1 MQNVILK
8 CENLHKSF
16 RKKEILKGVSLEVCN
31 GDILGFIGPNGAGKT
46 TTIKLILGLQ
56 KIGSGTVVING
67 FDVEKNFEKAI
78 SKVGAIIENPDLYMY
93 LSGYDNLRLI
103 ANLYKN
109 VNENR
114 IREVV
119 KLVGLENR
127 INDKVSKYSLGMRQR
142 LGVAQ
147 AILHKPNLLIL
158 DEPTNGLDPEGIKD
172 LRNLL
177 SKLAKEENMGIL
189 ISSHNLAELESFCNK
204 VCIIKNGIVVETSSL
219 EDVKKAASE
228 GNYIIEV
235 NDSKKARLIIGDI
248 SEAIDNLHIQVHS
261 EKANIPFIVKKLV
274 LQDIEIYSIK
284 EDVLTLEDAFFKKT
298 GGNVID

>member
-8 CENLHKSF
+8 CDNLHKSF
-16 RKKEILKGVSLEVCN
+16 RKKEILKGVSLNVSS

-56 KIGSGTVVING
+56 KIGSGLVTING
-67 FDVEKNFEKAI
+67 FDIQKNFEKAI

-93 LSGYDNLRLI
+93 LSGYDNLKLI
-103 ANLYKN
+103 ANLYSN
-109 VNENR
+109 VDKSR
-114 IREVV
+114 IDEVV

-127 INDKVSKYSLGMRQR
+127 INDKVGKYSLGMRQR

-158 DEPTNGLDPEGIKD
+158 DEPTNGLDPEGIRD

-177 SKLAKEENMGIL
+177 VKLAKEENMGIL

-204 VCIIKNGIVVETSSL
+204 VCIIKNGVIVETSDI
-219 EDVKKAASE
+219 EEVKKETSD

-235 NDSKKARLIIGDI
+235 DDSKRARIIIGDM
-248 SEAIDNLHIQVHS
+248 STAQDSTHILVHS
-261 EKANIPFIVKKLV
+261 DKENIPFIIKKLV
-274 LQDIEIYSIK
+274 LQDIKIYSIK
-284 EDVLTLEDAFFKKT
+284 EDVVSLEDAFFKKT

>member
-1 MQNVILK
+1 MQNTILK
-8 CENLHKSF
+8 CDNLHKSF
-16 RKKEILKGVSLEVCN
+16 RKKEILKGVSLEVSG

-56 KIGSGTVVING
+56 KIGSGSVTING
-67 FDVEKNFEKAI
+67 FDIQKNFEKAI

-93 LSGYDNLRLI
+93 LTGYDNLRLI
-103 ANLYKN
+103 ANLYKGIDKS
-109 VNENR
+109 R
-114 IREVV
+114 IDEVV

-158 DEPTNGLDPEGIKD
+158 DEPTNGLDPEGIRD

-177 SKLAKEENMGIL
+177 VKLAKEENMGIL
-189 ISSHNLAELESFCNK
+189 ISSHNLSELESFCNK
-204 VCIIKNGIVVETSSL
+204 VCIIKNGVIVESSDIDEVKKETSN
-219 EDVKKAASE
+219 
-228 GNYIIEV
+228 GNYIIEID
-235 NDSKKARLIIGDI
+235 DSKRAKLIIGDM
-248 SEAIDNLHIQVHS
+248 ATVQDNTHIQVHS
-261 EKANIPFIVKKLV
+261 DKENIPFIIKKLV
-274 LQDIEIYSIK
+274 LQDIKIYSIT
-284 EDVLTLEDAFFKKT
+284 EDIVSLEDAFFKKT

>member
-1 MQNVILK
+1 MPNTILK
-8 CENLHKSF
+8 CENLHKRF
-16 RKKEILKGVSLEVCN
+16 RKKEILKGVSLTVDS

-56 KIGSGTVVING
+56 KIGSGNVLING
-67 FDVEKNFEKAI
+67 YDIQKDFEKAI
-78 SKVGAIIENPDLYMY
+78 ARVGAIIENPDLYMY
-93 LSGYDNLRLI
+93 LSGYDNLKLI
-103 ANLYKN
+103 ANLYPH
-109 VNENR
+109 VDANR
-114 IREVV
+114 IKEVI
-119 KLVGLENR
+119 KLIGLENR

-177 SKLAKEENMGIL
+177 IKLSKKENMGIL

-204 VCIIKNGIVVETSSL
+204 VCIIKNGIIMETSDL
-219 EDVKKAASE
+219 DTVKKEASD

-235 NDSKKARLIIGDI
+235 DNAKQARMIIGDI
-248 SEAIDNLHIQVHS
+248 AHAEDNNHIQIHVDR
-261 EKANIPFIVKKLV
+261 ENIPFLVKKLV
-274 LQDIEIYSIK
+274 LQDIKIYSIK
-284 EDVLTLEDAFFKKT
+284 EDVMSLEDAFFKKT
-298 GGNVID
+298 GGNIID

>member
-56 KIGSGTVVING
+56 KIGNGTVVING